1 MREPRRQLE
10 FVVDTFDQILVKKKE
25 EQKRKS
31 IPGGGWRSFYVVHL
45 LMHSLYGGL
54 ETYGR

>member
-25 EQKRKS
+25 EQKRKAS
-31 IPGGGWRSFYVVHL
+31 EGGWRSFNVVHL

-54 ETYGR
+54 ETDGR

>member
-25 EQKRKS
+25 EQKRKA
-31 IPGGGWRSFYVVHL
+31 PEGGWRSFNVVHL

-54 ETYGR
+54 ETDGR